1 MFSTQIEALARSRE
15 FIIRI
20 IWAANTLSVLILI
33 VLAFALAPGQQ
44 PCATGRLESV
54 FIPVSFA
61 LAGAA
66 FFLRWFLMSQ
76 ERVRKSAAESVDL
89 RRLAS
94 ARGVVNQ
101 MLLHRLE
108 EVPDREKFLIK
119 VIFNKFGAVL
129 VSLMLHEAI
138 AIFGLV
144 IALQSGNAGKIIP
157 FAIAALA
164 LNILIFPDLRRE
176 LERYKDLV
184 LR

>member
-1 MFSTQIEALARSRE
+1 
-15 FIIRI
+15 
-20 IWAANTLSVLILI
+20 
-33 VLAFALAPGQQ
+33 
-44 PCATGRLESV
+44 
-54 FIPVSFA
+54 
-61 LAGAA
+61 
-66 FFLRWFLMSQ
+66 
-76 ERVRKSAAESVDL
+76 
-89 RRLAS
+89 
-94 ARGVVNQ
+94 